1 MTDKFKNYVDNIQEN
16 DIKSLIISPLIV
28 LVIAQILSIF
38 LEMASFFITTFT
50 SRIMYNPTDY
60 DTLISGTSFPSLVV
74 YTLLLLAII
83 FLVKQNSNIKF
94 SEIGVN
100 GEKGIEYFCYG
111 SLIGA
116 FIVMI
121 IFYLL
126 YFSNSILFEINK
138 NIVYTDIFRIFLI
151 FFIIA
156 LADQILVRNY
166 LLTFFTKMMG
176 IRNSVIL
183 ISTLLFLIC
192 FSVAKWFKI
201 PDIETV
207 IYLINIFLSYTLF
220 SLIYYFYGNM
230 WLLVGLSAFNNFFQV
245 VVFGSRLDTV
255 YAINPLIKLKII
267 EKYSLLNG
275 GNYGFEAGIYYT
287 TLYLAGIL
295 FMIYKITSEKQTEED
310 IWLNY

>member
-94 SEIGVN
+94 SEFGVN

-176 IRNSVIL
+176 IKNSVIL
-183 ISTLLFLIC
+183 ISTILFLIC

-230 WLLVGLSAFNNFFQV
+230 WLLVGLSAFNNFFQI
-245 VVFGSRLDTV
+245 VVFGSRLDAV

-310 IWLNY
+310 IWLN

>member
-255 YAINPLIKLKII
+255 YAINPLIKLRIV

-295 FMIYKITSEKQTEED
+295 FMIYKITSEKQIEED
-310 IWLNY
+310 IWLN

>member
-230 WLLVGLSAFNNFFQV
+230 WLLVGLSAFNNFFQT

-295 FMIYKITSEKQTEED
+295 FMIYKINSKK
-310 IWLNY
+310 NN

>member
-16 DIKSLIISPLIV
+16 NIKSLIISPLIV

-121 IFYLL
+121 IFYSL
-126 YFSNSILFEINK
+126 YFSKSILFEINK

-230 WLLVGLSAFNNFFQV
+230 WLLVGLSAFNNFFQT

-255 YAINPLIKLKII
+255 YAINPLIKLRIV

-295 FMIYKITSEKQTEED
+295 FMIYKITSEKQIEED
-310 IWLNY
+310 IWLN

>member
-151 FFIIA
+151 FFILA

-287 TLYLAGIL
+287 TLYLSGIL
-295 FMIYKITSEKQTEED
+295 FMIYKITSEKQVEED
-310 IWLNY
+310 IWLN

>member
-16 DIKSLIISPLIV
+16 NIKSLIISPLIV

-166 LLTFFTKMMG
+166 LLTFFTKMIG
-176 IRNSVIL
+176 IKNSVIL

-230 WLLVGLSAFNNFFQV
+230 WLLVGLSTFNNFFQI

-310 IWLNY
+310 IWLN

>member
-16 DIKSLIISPLIV
+16 NIKSLIISPLIV

-100 GEKGIEYFCYG
+100 GGKGIEYFCYG

-151 FFIIA
+151 FFILA

-310 IWLNY
+310 IWLN

>member
-16 DIKSLIISPLIV
+16 DIKSLIISPIMV

-83 FLVKQNSNIKF
+83 FLVKQNSSIKF

-151 FFIIA
+151 FFIVA

-230 WLLVGLSAFNNFFQV
+230 WLLVGLSAFNNFFQT

-287 TLYLAGIL
+287 TLYLSGIL

-310 IWLNY
+310 IWLN

>member
-183 ISTLLFLIC
+183 TSTLLFLIC

-310 IWLNY
+310 IWLN

>member
-50 SRIMYNPTDY
+50 SKLMYNPTDY

-156 LADQILVRNY
+156 LADQILARNY

-176 IRNSVIL
+176 IKNSVIL
-183 ISTLLFLIC
+183 TSTLLFLIC

-230 WLLVGLSAFNNFFQV
+230 WLLVGLSAFNNFFQT

-295 FMIYKITSEKQTEED
+295 FMIYKITSEKQIEED
-310 IWLNY
+310 IWLN

>member
-28 LVIAQILSIF
+28 LVITQILSIF

-83 FLVKQNSNIKF
+83 FLVKQNSSIKF

-100 GEKGIEYFCYG
+100 GEKGIEYFYYG

-176 IRNSVIL
+176 IKNSVIL
-183 ISTLLFLIC
+183 ISTILFLIC

-230 WLLVGLSAFNNFFQV
+230 WLLVGLSAFNNFFQI

-310 IWLNY
+310 IWLN

>member
-138 NIVYTDIFRIFLI
+138 NIVYTDILRIFLI

-176 IRNSVIL
+176 IKNSVIL
-183 ISTLLFLIC
+183 TSTLLFLIC

-230 WLLVGLSAFNNFFQV
+230 WLLVGLSAFNNFFQT

-295 FMIYKITSEKQTEED
+295 FMIYKITSEKQIEED
-310 IWLNY
+310 IWLN

>member
-138 NIVYTDIFRIFLI
+138 NIVYTDILRIFLI
-151 FFIIA
+151 FFILA

-220 SLIYYFYGNM
+220 SFIYYFY
-230 WLLVGLSAFNNFFQV
+230 
-245 VVFGSRLDTV
+245 
-255 YAINPLIKLKII
+255 
-267 EKYSLLNG
+267 
-275 GNYGFEAGIYYT
+275 
-287 TLYLAGIL
+287 
-295 FMIYKITSEKQTEED
+295 
-310 IWLNY
+310 

>member
-28 LVIAQILSIF
+28 LVITQILSIF

-138 NIVYTDIFRIFLI
+138 NIVYTDILRIFLI
-151 FFIIA
+151 FFILA

-230 WLLVGLSAFNNFFQV
+230 WLLVGLSAFNNFFQT

-295 FMIYKITSEKQTEED
+295 FMIYKITSEKQIEED
-310 IWLNY
+310 IWLN

>member
-16 DIKSLIISPLIV
+16 NIKSLIISPLIV

-83 FLVKQNSNIKF
+83 FLVKQNSSIKF

-287 TLYLAGIL
+287 TLYLSGIL
-295 FMIYKITSEKQTEED
+295 FMIYKITSEKQIEED
-310 IWLNY
+310 IWLN

>member
-50 SRIMYNPTDY
+50 SKIMYNPTDY

-176 IRNSVIL
+176 IKNSVIL
-183 ISTLLFLIC
+183 TSTLLFLIC
-192 FSVAKWFKI
+192 FSVAKWLKI

-230 WLLVGLSAFNNFFQV
+230 WLLVGLSAFNNFFQT

-287 TLYLAGIL
+287 TLYLSGIL
-295 FMIYKITSEKQTEED
+295 FMIYKITSEKQIEED
-310 IWLNY
+310 IWLN

>member
-50 SRIMYNPTDY
+50 SKIMYNPTDY

-176 IRNSVIL
+176 IKNSVIL
-183 ISTLLFLIC
+183 TSTLLFLIC

-230 WLLVGLSAFNNFFQV
+230 WLLVGLSAFNNFFQT

-287 TLYLAGIL
+287 TLYLSGIL

-310 IWLNY
+310 IWLN

>member
-50 SRIMYNPTDY
+50 SKLMYNPTDY

-230 WLLVGLSAFNNFFQV
+230 WLLVGLSAFNNFFQT

-310 IWLNY
+310 IWLN

>member
-138 NIVYTDIFRIFLI
+138 NIVYTDILRIFLI
-151 FFIIA
+151 FFILA

-287 TLYLAGIL
+287 TLYLSGIL
-295 FMIYKITSEKQTEED
+295 FMIYKITSEKQIEED
-310 IWLNY
+310 IWLN

>member
-50 SRIMYNPTDY
+50 SKIMYNPTDY

-287 TLYLAGIL
+287 TLYLSGIL

-310 IWLNY
+310 IWLN

>member
-83 FLVKQNSNIKF
+83 FLVKQNSSIKF

-176 IRNSVIL
+176 IKNSVIL
-183 ISTLLFLIC
+183 ISTILFLIC

-310 IWLNY
+310 IWLN

>member
-16 DIKSLIISPLIV
+16 NIKSLLISPLIV
-28 LVIAQILSIF
+28 LVAVQILSIF

-50 SRIMYNPTDY
+50 SRVIYNPTDY

-138 NIVYTDIFRIFLI
+138 NIVYTDILRIFLI
-151 FFIIA
+151 FFILA

-192 FSVAKWFKI
+192 FLVAKWFKI

-230 WLLVGLSAFNNFFQV
+230 WLLVGLSTFNNFFQV

-310 IWLNY
+310 IWLN

>member
-151 FFIIA
+151 FFILA

-230 WLLVGLSAFNNFFQV
+230 WLLVGLSAFNNFFQI

-295 FMIYKITSEKQTEED
+295 FMIYKITSEKQIEED
-310 IWLNY
+310 IWLN

>member
-28 LVIAQILSIF
+28 LVITQILSIF

-83 FLVKQNSNIKF
+83 FLVKQNSSIKF

-126 YFSNSILFEINK
+126 YFSKSILFEINK

-176 IRNSVIL
+176 IKNSVIL

-230 WLLVGLSAFNNFFQV
+230 WLLVGLSAFNNFFQT
-245 VVFGSRLDTV
+245 VVFGSRLDKV

-310 IWLNY
+310 IWLN

>member
-74 YTLLLLAII
+74 YTLLLLTII

-151 FFIIA
+151 FFILA

-230 WLLVGLSAFNNFFQV
+230 WLLVGLSAFNNFFQT

-287 TLYLAGIL
+287 TLYLSGIL

-310 IWLNY
+310 IWLN

>member
-16 DIKSLIISPLIV
+16 NIKSLIISPLIV

-255 YAINPLIKLKII
+255 YAINPLIKLRIV

-310 IWLNY
+310 IWLN

>member
-28 LVIAQILSIF
+28 LVITQILSIF

-83 FLVKQNSNIKF
+83 FLVKQNSSIKF

-183 ISTLLFLIC
+183 ISAILFLIC

-255 YAINPLIKLKII
+255 YAINPLIKLRII

-287 TLYLAGIL
+287 TLYLSGIL
-295 FMIYKITSEKQTEED
+295 FMLYKITSEKQIEED
-310 IWLNY
+310 IWLN

>member
-166 LLTFFTKMMG
+166 LLTFFTKIMG
-176 IRNSVIL
+176 IRNSIIL

-230 WLLVGLSAFNNFFQV
+230 WLLVGLSAFNNFFQT

-295 FMIYKITSEKQTEED
+295 FMIYKITSEKQIEED
-310 IWLNY
+310 IWLN

>member
-83 FLVKQNSNIKF
+83 FLVKQNSSIKF

-151 FFIIA
+151 FFILA

-255 YAINPLIKLKII
+255 YAINPLIKLRII

-287 TLYLAGIL
+287 TLYLSGIL
-295 FMIYKITSEKQTEED
+295 FMIYKITSKKQTEED
-310 IWLNY
+310 IWLN

>member
-16 DIKSLIISPLIV
+16 NIKSLIISPLIV

-176 IRNSVIL
+176 IKNSVIL
-183 ISTLLFLIC
+183 ISTILFLIC

-310 IWLNY
+310 IWLN

>member
-50 SRIMYNPTDY
+50 SKIMYNPTDY

-111 SLIGA
+111 SLIGT

-230 WLLVGLSAFNNFFQV
+230 WLLVGLSAFNNFFQT

-295 FMIYKITSEKQTEED
+295 FMIYKITSKKQTEED
-310 IWLNY
+310 IWLN

>member
-176 IRNSVIL
+176 IKNSVIL
-183 ISTLLFLIC
+183 TSTLLFLIC

-255 YAINPLIKLKII
+255 YAINPLIKLRII

-275 GNYGFEAGIYYT
+275 GNYGFEDGIYYT
-287 TLYLAGIL
+287 TLYLSGIL
-295 FMIYKITSEKQTEED
+295 FMIYKITSEKQIEED
-310 IWLNY
+310 IWLN

>member
-230 WLLVGLSAFNNFFQV
+230 WLLVGLSAFNNFFQT

-287 TLYLAGIL
+287 TLYLSGIL

-310 IWLNY
+310 IWLN

>member
-16 DIKSLIISPLIV
+16 NIKSLLTSPLIV

-83 FLVKQNSNIKF
+83 FLVKQNSSIKF

-287 TLYLAGIL
+287 TLYLSGIL

-310 IWLNY
+310 IWLN

>member
-16 DIKSLIISPLIV
+16 NIKSLIISPLIV

-83 FLVKQNSNIKF
+83 FLVKQNSSIKF

-138 NIVYTDIFRIFLI
+138 NIVYTDILRIFLI

-166 LLTFFTKMMG
+166 LLTFFTKMIG

-267 EKYSLLNG
+267 EKCSLLNG

-287 TLYLAGIL
+287 TLYLSGIL
-295 FMIYKITSEKQTEED
+295 FMIYKITSEKQIEED
-310 IWLNY
+310 T

>member
-287 TLYLAGIL
+287 TLYLSGIL
-295 FMIYKITSEKQTEED
+295 FMIYKITSEKQTKED
-310 IWLNY
+310 IWLN

>member
-16 DIKSLIISPLIV
+16 NIKSLIISPLIV

-151 FFIIA
+151 FFILA

-287 TLYLAGIL
+287 TLYLSGIL
-295 FMIYKITSEKQTEED
+295 FMIYKITSEKQVEED
-310 IWLNY
+310 IWLN

>member
-16 DIKSLIISPLIV
+16 NIKSLIISPLIV

-121 IFYLL
+121 ILYLL

-138 NIVYTDIFRIFLI
+138 NIVYTDILRIFLI

-166 LLTFFTKMMG
+166 LLTLFTKMMR

-287 TLYLAGIL
+287 TLYLSGIL

-310 IWLNY
+310 IWLN

>member
-60 DTLISGTSFPSLVV
+60 DILISGTSFPSLVV

-83 FLVKQNSNIKF
+83 FLVKQNSSIKF

-151 FFIIA
+151 FFIVA

-287 TLYLAGIL
+287 TLYLSGIL

-310 IWLNY
+310 IWLN

>member
-1 MTDKFKNYVDNIQEN
+1 
-16 DIKSLIISPLIV
+16 
-28 LVIAQILSIF
+28 
-38 LEMASFFITTFT
+38 
-50 SRIMYNPTDY
+50 MYNPTDY

-176 IRNSVIL
+176 IKNSVIL

-230 WLLVGLSAFNNFFQV
+230 WLLVGLSAFNNFFQT

-310 IWLNY
+310 IWLN